1 MLDRFIWQRLQSFT
15 QFFKQWLRQHGRSL
29 LLLLLGVYIPL
40 QIFVVLALEIC
51 RHQGV
56 LAWDLSIL
64 QVIHAT
70 ASTQLDV
77 FARNF
82 TYFGTQWGV
91 FPGSALIA
99 IGLLVYRRWRSL
111 TYFLITV
118 LGCGLINHS
127 AKVFLH
133 RDRPNLWQYYSPH
146 GFSFPSG
153 HAMSSM
159 VLVAALAILLWRTRW
174 RWLVLGLGSV
184 FVVAIGWTRLYL
196 GVHYP
201 SDVLAGWLVSLAWAI
216 GVSVLVKP
224 HLSPPNL
231 LEPEAIEEVPEDEL
245 IPQDFSTID

>member
-1 MLDRFIWQRLQSFT
+1 MLNLLIGKRLQSFN
-15 QFFKQWLRQHGRSL
+15 QFAREWLRQHGRSL

-40 QIFVVLALEIC
+40 QIFVTLALEIG
-51 RHQGV
+51 RHQGA
-56 LAWDLSIL
+56 LEWDLSIL
-64 QVIHAT
+64 RVIHA
-70 ASTQLDV
+70 AANVQLDS

-82 TYFGTQWGV
+82 TYLATRWGV

-99 IGLLVYRRWRSL
+99 IILLIYRRWRSL

-118 LGCGLINHS
+118 LGCGIINHT

-159 VLVAALAILLWRTRW
+159 ILVAALAILLWKTPW
-174 RWLVLGLGSV
+174 RWPILGLGSV
-184 FVVAIGWTRLYL
+184 FVVGIGWTRLYL

-201 SDVLAGWLVSLAWAI
+201 SDILAGWMMSLAWAI
-216 GVSVLVKP
+216 GVSLLVKP

-231 LEPEAIEEVPEDEL
+231 LELEAIEDVPKDEL
-245 IPQDFSTID
+245 IPQD

>member
-1 MLDRFIWQRLQSFT
+1 MLDRSIWQRLQSFT
-15 QFFKQWLRQHGRSL
+15 QFFKQWLSQHGRSL

-40 QIFVVLALEIC
+40 QIFVILALEIG

-56 LAWDLSIL
+56 LEWDLSIL

-70 ASTQLDV
+70 ASPQLDS
-77 FARNF
+77 FARTF
-82 TYFGTQWGV
+82 TYFGTRWGV

-99 IGLLVYRRWRSL
+99 IALLIYRRWRSL

-118 LGCGLINHS
+118 LGCGLINHA

-133 RDRPNLWQYYSPH
+133 RDRPALWQYYSPH

-159 VLVAALAILLWRTRW
+159 VLVAALAILLWATRW
-174 RWLVLGLGSV
+174 RWLVIGLGSV
-184 FVVAIGWTRLYL
+184 FVVTIGWTRLYL

-201 SDVLAGWLVSLAWAI
+201 SDVLAGWLMSLAWAI
-216 GVSVLVKP
+216 GVSLLVKP
-224 HLSPPNL
+224 HLNPPNL

-245 IPQDFSTID
+245 IPQD